1 LEDYNQAILLDENDA
16 LAYRQRA
23 TLYQEIGEL
32 EKASAD
38 FRAAE
43 RAAQRVFPV
52 EGG

>member
-23 TLYQEIGEL
+23 TLYQEIGEP

-43 RAAQRVFPV
+43 RAAQRAFPT
-52 EGG
+52 EGR